1 MPKHHV
7 DPITGATHVKFLE
20 PNINDNLSREKT
32 FCITRADL
40 TLLEP
45 CAADVLPLQM
55 AVDTQPLNF
64 PEDGHIPEILL
75 KIFGQD
81 ILNARDLAAI
91 ARTCRAFKEP
101 ALDVLWSV
109 LEDVSPLARCLSDV
123 SRRKYENNPRSGYV
137 FAKPLTQAEW
147 DILRS
152 YTCRIRRIR
161 RFDFGVD
168 WKSFRTESAPLAG
181 PSIPSSL
188 FPNLR
193 YVQCGHWHTNKIG
206 QLPPRQPLPSLL
218 SVEILYPHPAVPI
231 LQQCLKWFSEVSPN
245 VKEVY
250 AHSKPPV
257 FDPGFIQIS
266 SEHICGWRH
275 LETVSCPNVTMDMNT
290 LVHLSRIPALTTLY
304 FLPTMNIAP
313 APPDSPLLFSNLHN
327 MDLPAI
333 EDLAVGTP
341 DCPPG
346 SVGSFFSA
354 LETACINHSITQL
367 SFDCGNSTTTNF
379 RDPILTFD
387 DVRPMMA
394 FSNLHHLDLDVS
406 WDVGLTDDDLVKL
419 ASAWPYL
426 EHLGINVRYGWGTR
440 VVSGITPDG
449 LFHLLQTCPSLCHL
463 CLAIDTRGYTQ
474 VSPDRS
480 PATLAFQS
488 RDTFCIDVVD
498 SVIEEESVQAMATY
512 LAGMAPRATRVWLYS
527 WGFEGHQGWRMP
539 VDRLQEVYKARWKE
553 AYRRANLMRRPRDN
567 SSTVSC
573 RIL

>member
-1 MPKHHV
+1 MTAGPFASPTKASERSLKTEHIKMPKHHV

-20 PNINDNLSREKT
+20 HNINDDSREKT
-32 FCITRADL
+32 FCITRVDL

-64 PEDGHIPEILL
+64 PEDGHVRGFYFLTTFFFRVMHHALQIPEILL

-109 LEDVSPLARCLSDV
+109 LKDVSPLARCLSDV
-123 SRRKYENNPRSGYV
+123 SRRKYENNPRS
-137 FAKPLTQAEW
+137 
-147 DILRS
+147 
-152 YTCRIRRIR
+152 
-161 RFDFGVD
+161 
-168 WKSFRTESAPLAG
+168 
-181 PSIPSSL
+181 
-188 FPNLR
+188 
-193 YVQCGHWHTNKIG
+193 
-206 QLPPRQPLPSLL
+206 
-218 SVEILYPHPAVPI
+218 
-231 LQQCLKWFSEVSPN
+231 
-245 VKEVY
+245 
-250 AHSKPPV
+250 
-257 FDPGFIQIS
+257 
-266 SEHICGWRH
+266 
-275 LETVSCPNVTMDMNT
+275 
-290 LVHLSRIPALTTLY
+290 
-304 FLPTMNIAP
+304 
-313 APPDSPLLFSNLHN
+313 
-327 MDLPAI
+327 LPAI

-426 EHLGINVRYGWGTR
+426 EHLGIN
-440 VVSGITPDG
+440 
-449 LFHLLQTCPSLCHL
+449 TCPSLCHL
-463 CLAIDTRGYTQ
+463 CLAVDTRGYTQ

-512 LAGMAPRATRVWLYS
+512 LAGMATRATRVWLYS

-539 VDRLQEVYKARWKE
+539 VGRLQEVYKARWKE
-553 AYRRANLMRRPRDN
+553 VYRRANLMRRPRDN